1 MKDLK
6 KRNDKL
12 NILYLTRDKS
22 GTEEQ
27 LKKHLSRAES
37 ELLLLK

>member
-1 MKDLK
+1 MKNLK

-22 GTEEQ
+22 ESAEQ

-37 ELLLLK
+37 ELFMLK